1 MSIEIVEVLRRSNQ
15 GLTRLFICRG
25 DDGNTYFVK
34 GRDAG
39 RRNQVCEWITGR
51 LAVLLRLPV
60 APFEIVVVPEELL

>member
-39 RRNQVCEWITGR
+39 RRNQVCE
-51 LAVLLRLPV
+51 
-60 APFEIVVVPEELL
+60 